1 MWDNSGPSRVEV
13 RIGMTDNDE
22 RRYIYGAHVLTVQS
36 SQDCEVARK
45 LISDGRHV
53 LAVISAR
60 VDRADYDALTEQ
72 LVNLADEVG
81 ATLTA
86 LQVGS
91 ARPKGW
97 RRWLARLNATRGF
110 LLTPKILSAP
120 SVAVFWAPEADTGI
134 ERLVVGEVKTFKTG
148 SRED

>member
-1 MWDNSGPSRVEV
+1 MWDYSGPSRFEV
-13 RIGMTDNDE
+13 RISMTDNDE
-22 RRYIYGAHVLTVQS
+22 RRYIYGALVLTVQS
-36 SQDCEVARK
+36 SQDFEAARS
-45 LISDGRHV
+45 LISDGRQV

-60 VDRADYDALTEQ
+60 ADRADYDALTEH

-97 RRWLARLNATRGF
+97 RRWLTRLDASRAF
-110 LLTPKILSAP
+110 LLTPRC
-120 SVAVFWAPEADTGI
+120 SVLP
-134 ERLVVGEVKTFKTG
+134 R
-148 SRED
+148 